1 MTLSCRSIPLLR
13 RRLGRRHRHVFFVTA
28 HLASVLITQFL
39 GSPSQQRARPP
50 RPAPGVPRFSVAFL
64 RRRVP
69 LGEPPRMTDAADVCY
84 FYPWPTMST
93 APSEMPATV
102 SLADEEAVRRILVD
116 TLGDGQQP
124 DSSASIAARALSRE
138 VRVCAH
144 RAGALGLRGSQA
156 DVLGPEHYE
165 LRHHTGGGPG
175 LCRPPTNGRRRR
187 RQAKGS
193 RVSASKCTCRSSRM

>member
-1 MTLSCRSIPLLR
+1 MI
-13 RRLGRRHRHVFFVTA
+13 
-28 HLASVLITQFL
+28 
-39 GSPSQQRARPP
+39 
-50 RPAPGVPRFSVAFL
+50 
-64 RRRVP
+64 
-69 LGEPPRMTDAADVCY
+69 DAADVCY

-124 DSSASIAARALSRE
+124 DPSASIAARALSRE
-138 VRVCAH
+138 VRACAH

-156 DVLGPEHYE
+156 DVLGPERYE

-175 LCRPPTNGRRRR
+175 LMQAANEGAKAAQASQGEPSIGIRVHLPFEQDVNPPSVRLRYRPGLRGRSLA
-187 RQAKGS
+187 RQRG
-193 RVSASKCTCRSSRM
+193 